1 MRLPSLVHEPQLRG
15 RNQPRRHPILQKDA
29 ELDVSPKITL
39 LIGRNERLSLRRA
52 FRSEVTI
59 FFKDDDFIFSKRSEL
74 YSFTDFIANFGGILG
89 LFLGVSILSI
99 VEIIYFMAFREISDD
114 PDSEKSVEASPV
126 KSPLSSIS
134 NDTTVADEVIKAD
147 DDEVSVRSGY

>member
-1 MRLPSLVHEPQLRG
+1 M
-15 RNQPRRHPILQKDA
+15 
-29 ELDVSPKITL
+29 
-39 LIGRNERLSLRRA
+39 LIGKTERLSLRRA

-99 VEIIYFMAFREISDD
+99 VEIIYFMAFREITPTSDD
-114 PDSEKSVEASPV
+114 PDTEKSAGSPV
-126 KSPLSSIS
+126 KSQHSSIKSHRSSIKSNRSSIS
-134 NDTTVADEVIKAD
+134 NDTTAADEVIKAD

>member
-1 MRLPSLVHEPQLRG
+1 MRLPSFLHESELRR
-15 RNQPRRHPILQKDA
+15 RNQPRRHPILSKTS
-29 ELDVSPKITL
+29 EHDVSQNHFANWP
-39 LIGRNERLSLRRA
+39 NHRLSLRRA

-99 VEIIYFMAFREISDD
+99 VEIIYFMAFREITDD
-114 PDSEKSVEASPV
+114 TEEVASRRA
-126 KSPLSSIS
+126 SIS

-147 DDEVSVRSGY
+147 DEVSVRSGY

>member
-1 MRLPSLVHEPQLRG
+1 M
-15 RNQPRRHPILQKDA
+15 
-29 ELDVSPKITL
+29 
-39 LIGRNERLSLRRA
+39 LISQTKRLSLRRA

-99 VEIIYFMAFREISDD
+99 VEIIYFMAFREITDD
-114 PDSEKSVEASPV
+114 TEQVPSRRA
-126 KSPLSSIS
+126 SIS
-134 NDTTVADEVIKAD
+134 NDTTIADEVIKAD